1 MTSARAWLLLL
12 LLAILQIGLAVRFVD
27 VMPWRKQGISNGKIL
42 GDISAPDERAHAN
55 LLGFLLRNEPIPP
68 LRVDDPKLSENYE
81 VHQAPLYYHATATLL
96 KAAGHTDIEAEATGR
111 AARLINV
118 GFGVLNTIALFC
130 LGLYGFGSRTLALGA
145 AALFA
150 FLPMWLSV
158 TASVNNDALLCA
170 LINASLAAGA
180 TAHRLRSLPLWIVA
194 GVLAGLAVWTKTSGI
209 LLLPALVL
217 MGLIPPT
224 REPGLRV
231 RAGGVLA
238 LTIGLAIATPLLL
251 KNQRLYGDALGQKTF
266 NQAFKSQAKAKPPT
280 RGLMQMQSFLIQ
292 LDHET
297 QESAFGVFGYFDIRY
312 QTDPWAWGFIWLW
325 LMAGLGS
332 IRLFWSPARGPTLG
346 LLLLFTLV
354 LAGYI
359 AFNVIYRQPQGRY
372 LFPGIALLMLGAA
385 EGCRITWRPL
395 LPAMAL
401 LLAYWSFKTPP
412 YIAPEYKKRM
422 DTYEL
427 YLRQTV
433 NVNQD
438 GGGIVA
444 PPIK

>member
-27 VMPWRKQGISNGKIL
+27 VMPWRKQGISNGKVL

-68 LRVDDPKLSENYE
+68 LRVNDPKLSENYE
-81 VHQAPLYYHATATLL
+81 VHQAPLYYHATATIL
-96 KAAGHTDIEAEATGR
+96 KATGHDEIESDKTGR
-111 AARLINV
+111 TARLVNI
-118 GFGVLNTIALFC
+118 GFGVLNTVALFC

-170 LINASLAAGA
+170 FINGSLAAGA
-180 TAHRLRSLPLWIVA
+180 TAHRLRSLPLWIM
-194 GVLAGLAVWTKTSGI
+194 AGLLGGLAIWTKTSGI
-209 LLLPALVL
+209 LVLPALAL
-217 MGLIPPT
+217 MGLIATDGRGP
-224 REPGLRV
+224 

-238 LTIGLAIATPLLL
+238 LAIGLAIATPLLL
-251 KNQRLYGDALGQKTF
+251 KNQRLYGDVLGQKTF
-266 NQAFKSQAKAKPPT
+266 NEAFKSQAKAKQPT
-280 RGLMQMQSFLIQ
+280 RGVIPMISFLTQ

-312 QTDPWAWGFIWLW
+312 QSDPWAWGFIWLW
-325 LMAGLGS
+325 TMAGLGS
-332 IRLFWSPARGPTLG
+332 IRLLHSPARGPTLG
-346 LLLLFTLV
+346 LLLLFSLV

-359 AFNVIYRQPQGRY
+359 AFNVVYRQPQGRY

-385 EGCRITWRPL
+385 EGCRITWRPA

-401 LLAYWSFKTPP
+401 LLAYWSFKTPA
-412 YIAPEYKKRM
+412 YIAPHFKVRM
-422 DTYEL
+422 DAYEL
-427 YLRQTV
+427 YLRQSV

-438 GGGIVA
+438 RGGVVA
-444 PPIK
+444 PPVK